1 MERMRTWTSIHSS
14 QRYIYVYIYVCV
26 YVYNCH
32 VFNIC
37 KSKFRKTNFKAR
49 NHPIYIYTYIS
60 VCLSVYTHWRSW
72 HFQKFI
78 RRNDLCSMLISV
90 RSLLRHCCLSA
101 QYSFRLCA
109 SLRHPISFD
118 KIERNEKRLARK
130 KERKK
135 KKKKI
140 TYETKETRR
149 AKVVE
154 NGWGREERIARTT
167 YRDASRFLLSNSSL
181 TPPSSHVPFHAPLFA
196 SSLQTLCR
204 KKKIIKTKTKKYPV
218 IPSLV
223 PRFTPR

>member
-1 MERMRTWTSIHSS
+1 MRTWTSIHSS

-135 KKKKI
+135 NNVRNKGNTTSKGGRKRMGERRTNRQNNISRCVSISSLQLLPHTPLFTRAFSRATLCEFSPNVVSKKKK
-140 TYETKETRR
+140 
-149 AKVVE
+149 
-154 NGWGREERIARTT
+154 
-167 YRDASRFLLSNSSL
+167 
-181 TPPSSHVPFHAPLFA
+181 
-196 SSLQTLCR
+196 
-204 KKKIIKTKTKKYPV
+204 
-218 IPSLV
+218 
-223 PRFTPR
+223 

>member
-1 MERMRTWTSIHSS
+1 M
-14 QRYIYVYIYVCV
+14 
-26 YVYNCH
+26 
-32 VFNIC
+32 
-37 KSKFRKTNFKAR
+37 
-49 NHPIYIYTYIS
+49 YIYTYIS

-90 RSLLRHCCLSA
+90 RSLLRRCCLSA

-109 SLRHPISFD
+109 NLRHPISFD

>member
-1 MERMRTWTSIHSS
+1 MRTWTSIHSS

-135 KKKKI
+135 NNVRNKGNTTSKGGRKRMG
-140 TYETKETRR
+140 ERR
-149 AKVVE
+149 T
-154 NGWGREERIARTT
+154 NRQNNI
-167 YRDASRFLLSNSSL
+167 SRCVSISSL
-181 TPPSSHVPFHAPLFA
+181 QLLPHTPSSHVPFHAPLFA

-204 KKKIIKTKTKKYPV
+204 KKK
-218 IPSLV
+218 
-223 PRFTPR
+223 